1 MNKAFN
7 PLKHVG
13 RLIEPFPG
21 EWVTL
26 SSERDEVKKVVGH
39 SKRMETALEQA
50 HKKGVKN
57 PLLIKSPDGSTAAFI
72 Y

>member
-1 MNKAFN
+1 MSKIFN
-7 PLKHVG
+7 PLKDVG

-26 SSERDEVKKVVGH
+26 SSDKKQVVGH
-39 SKRMETALEQA
+39 SKKMETALNQA
-50 HKKGVKN
+50 YKKGVEH
-57 PLLIKSPDGSTAAFI
+57 PFLIKSPDGNIAAVI